1 MHWWAQQ
8 SKKVWTSTEDN
19 SGGWHHVLLYG
30 LEIVLLQT
38 GRLCSGWWN
47 RRRGLAAVFQQLRTI
62 TVVDVGI
69 ERPVSSRTLSIL
81 FSRGC
86 SNYKL
91 LFFYLMCN
99 NIDIRMCNTVL
110 MFLNNSIIIDYGLLC
125 YLLRMMLLR
134 FECFYRLCYIF
145 VKKVLFL
152 CVPVYG
158 MTMQFLES
166 LNDQRILSMV
176 KKKHFTTSSQER
188 NTLQEVQSRED
199 FTRTNTQGSP
209 QDANKARL
217 DFARKKTSK
226 KARPLLENHYLD
238 GLN

>member
-47 RRRGLAAVFQQLRTI
+47 RRRGLLAADFEQLRTI

-145 VKKVLFL
+145 VFWL
-152 CVPVYG
+152 G
-158 MTMQFLES
+158 
-166 LNDQRILSMV
+166 
-176 KKKHFTTSSQER
+176 
-188 NTLQEVQSRED
+188 
-199 FTRTNTQGSP
+199 P
-209 QDANKARL
+209 Q
-217 DFARKKTSK
+217 
-226 KARPLLENHYLD
+226 Y
-238 GLN
+238 